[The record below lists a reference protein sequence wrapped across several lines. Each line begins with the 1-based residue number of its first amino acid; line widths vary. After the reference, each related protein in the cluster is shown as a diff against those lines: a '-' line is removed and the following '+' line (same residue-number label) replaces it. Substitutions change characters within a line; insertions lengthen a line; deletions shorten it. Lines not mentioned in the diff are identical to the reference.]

1 MAKKEGKPTRRT
13 NTCAAAH
20 NLASHLADFR
30 ARPVYSHSRLRLTA
44 GQRVAGPFKRLV
56 LSAVLVIQAL
66 LVNFNLYCN

>member
-30 ARPVYSHSRLRLTA
+30 ARPVYSHSRLTA

-66 LVNFNLYCN
+66 LVNFNLYYN